1 MQIIGDIIYGRQIY
15 DKMALVKIKGY
26 EFNAINVR
34 DSYNRRA
41 QKFYNNIINNLKS
54 VGVPEDDILI
64 DLEPAIKKLPAKAKW
79 YIDGYLLHYSYN
91 GGTKYAEN
99 LFVVS
104 KIIELEVKEIIAGK
118 KTIQDFIYDFSE
130 NDEVEEE
137 RKEARKVLGVPEDS
151 IDFELMTL
159 NYKKMAKEAHPDMPN
174 GGTER
179 FKILNRAHKILK
191 RELN

>member
-1 MQIIGDIIYGRQIY
+1 MV
-15 DKMALVKIKGY
+15 LVKIKGY
-26 EFNAINVR
+26 EFNAINIR
-34 DSYNRRA
+34 DSYTRRA

-54 VGVPEDDILI
+54 VGIPEDDIII

-104 KIIELEVKEIIAGK
+104 KIIELEIKEIIAGK

-151 IDFELMTL
+151 IDFELMTQ
-159 NYKKMAKEAHPDMPN
+159 NYKKMAKEAHPDMPK
-174 GGTER
+174 GSTER
-179 FKILNRAHKILK
+179 FKSLNRAHKILK